1 MKILQFLKDTR
12 AELTHVVW
20 PTRRK
25 ALLYALIIVVFSLAL
40 GYALGGFDSL
50 FRLILKSVY

>member
-1 MKILQFLKDTR
+1 MKPIQFLKDTR

-25 ALLYALIIVVFSLAL
+25 ALLYALIIIIFSVAL
-40 GYALGGFDSL
+40 GYALGGFDAL
-50 FRLILKSVY
+50 FRLALKAVY